1 MHLIETM
8 LQRDFSDPI
17 NLVPFLMVLA
27 IVLYFIAI
35 FLDQPPE

>member
-17 NLVPFLMVLA
+17 NLVPILMLLA
-27 IVLYFIAI
+27 IALYFIAI
-35 FLDQPPE
+35 FSDRPPQ